1 MVEIT
6 DSKEY
11 RRVMSEET
19 VHVVRM
25 AMRYEHTPKTTVD
38 AERCK
43 CRWIVRGD
51 QEPAEWFE
59 ELDSPTIMASTTKM
73 PIASG
78 SLTSEDDVALAPP
91 DRPLPAPRGTTGMLC
106 SLA

>member
-25 AMRYEHTPKTTVD
+25 AMRYEHTPKTSVD

-43 CRWIVRGD
+43 AVSVDCSRG
-51 QEPAEWFE
+51 
-59 ELDSPTIMASTTKM
+59 
-73 PIASG
+73 SG
-78 SLTSEDDVALAPP
+78 A
-91 DRPLPAPRGTTGMLC
+91 C
-106 SLA
+106 